1 MTARHLNA
9 NPQFIALTSDH
20 PAQCD
25 AIVTLWND
33 SAPPALQIS
42 QRLVNFNLRPITGG
56 RQAGWLA
63 LVADQVIGVGIASLL
78 VDQPWV
84 ASPTHGWI
92 DLLVVAP
99 AYQRQGVGRRLL
111 GMAEEWLQQQGC
123 TTVQVGANLAPFAPG
138 LPTTLATLPF
148 FAQQGYHSVG
158 QVWDVA
164 ANLATYQPP
173 DLVREV
179 PGAVRPAQSSDAA
192 ALDEF
197 LRREFGGRW
206 HFEYVTAQQDEAHR
220 LSDYMVLWTER
231 GIDGFCQL
239 TFADSRR
246 PIERFY
252 PYDLP
257 RPWAQLGPI
266 GVSAD
271 RRGQGFGAAILDAGL
286 RRLHHNGVNGCVID
300 WTTLLSFYGKFGFQ
314 PYRTYDQLKKR
325 LAG

>member
-1 MTARHLNA
+1 MTSHHVNA
-9 NPQFIALTSDH
+9 NLQFVALAADH
-20 PAQCD
+20 PAPCD
-25 AIVTLWND
+25 AIVALWNEG
-33 SAPPALQIS
+33 APPALQIS
-42 QRLVNFNLRPITGG
+42 RRLVNFNLRPVPGG

-63 LVADQVIGVGIASLL
+63 LVADQIVGVVSASRL
-78 VDQPWV
+78 VDQPRV

-92 DLLVVAP
+92 DLLAVAP
-99 AYQRQGVGRRLL
+99 AYQRQGIGRRLL
-111 GMAEEWLQQQGC
+111 GMAEGWLQHQGC
-123 TTVQVGANLAPFAPG
+123 TTAQLGASLNPFAPG
-138 LPTTLATLPF
+138 LPTSLATLPF
-148 FAQQGYHSVG
+148 FTQQGYQPVG

-179 PGAVRPAQSSDAA
+179 PGAVRPAQPGDAA

-206 HFEYVTAQQDEAHR
+206 HFEYVTAQQDEAYR

-231 GIDGFCQL
+231 GIDGFCQVS
-239 TFADSRR
+239 FADSRR

-257 RPWAQLGPI
+257 RPWGQLGPI

-271 RRGQGFGAAILDAGL
+271 RRGQGFGAALLDAGL
-286 RRLHHNGVNGCVID
+286 RRLHNNGVNGCVID
-300 WTTLLSFYGKFGFQ
+300 WTTLLDYYGKFGFQ
-314 PYRTYDQLKKR
+314 PYRTYEQVKKQFV
-325 LAG
+325 